1 MQKRYENALN
11 DFLEQ
16 VVHEGYASVEKWR
29 LISWYEQER
38 FSVGIRQD
46 IRTRLAE
53 LIDIEKGVVF
63 ADEAGQIILIRE
75 DILLKKDE

>member
-16 VVHEGYASVEKWR
+16 VAYEGYASVEKWR
-29 LISWYEQER
+29 LIRWYEQER

-53 LIDIEKGVVF
+53 LIGEDVVF
-63 ADEAGQIILIRE
+63 ADVAGQIILMLE
-75 DILLKKDE
+75 GKLLKKDE